1 MIFEIVLAVF
11 ALVVAI
17 FAIYVV
23 LDRKKIKV
31 VKMTTMALL
40 ERYGKVKQENGHLFF
55 STKTEKYEVLFF
67 KVPTNSELTI
77 NSKVMWE
84 IITGTTS
91 RVVDQS
97 SFLASEYSKLIMIY
111 PSTQVIKRYINENE
125 MVFVK
130 PTDYFYN
137 FRLIRDFE
145 LETILKE
152 GTL

>member
-40 ERYGKVKQENGHLFF
+40 ERYGKVKQEKGHLFF
-55 STKTEKYEVLFF
+55 TTKSEKYEVLFF
-67 KVPTNSELTI
+67 KVPKNSELTI
-77 NSKVMWE
+77 NSKIMWE

-91 RVVDQS
+91 RVINQT
-97 SFLASEYSKLIMIY
+97 SFLSSEYSKLIMIY

-130 PTDYFYN
+130 PNDSFYDL
-137 FRLIRDFE
+137 RLIREFE

-152 GTL
+152 GIL